1 MTSVD
6 LENESGV
13 HQSNVQSKEKKRKK
27 IRVQVR
33 YVKSDEVKGLTEKEV
48 ALGTRCDDKYTC
60 PNFCIVD
67 LP

>member
-1 MTSVD
+1 MSKVKKK
-6 LENESGV
+6 
-13 HQSNVQSKEKKRKK
+13 KEKKHK